1 MKLAEKRSRS
11 PEKSI
16 VNLQHGRPLPLGNDI
31 DKNVRKYIMTLRY
44 KGGQATFSIAIA
56 VAKALIEQGD
66 NKSLKVLRFGKD
78 WAFTDE
84 F

>member
-31 DKNVRKYIMTLRY
+31 DENVRKYIMTLRY

-56 VAKALIEQGD
+56 VSKALIEQDD